1 MKKIVFAT
9 NNLNKLQEVREILKD
24 QYQVIGLK
32 DLNFDQE
39 LAEDGDT
46 FEKNALQKAKFIAE
60 KFKIACFAED
70 AGLEIQ
76 ALNQDPGVFSARYAG
91 NQRSDKDNIALLLKN
106 LEGIKNRKARFKA
119 VIALVDGQNT
129 LYFDGIVNGR
139 ISLAPIGSGGFGYDP
154 VFIPDGYEDSFAQLG
169 KDIKN
174 SISHRAKAIKKL
186 IDFLDKN

>member
-70 AGLEIQ
+70 AGLEVQ

-106 LEGIKNRKARFKA
+106 LEGVKNRKARFKA

-139 ISLAPIGSGGFGYDP
+139 ISLAPTGSGGFGYDP

>member
-9 NNLNKLQEVREILKD
+9 NNFNKLQEVREILKD
-24 QYQVIGLK
+24 QYQVIGLE
-32 DLNFDQE
+32 DLNFGQE

-70 AGLEIQ
+70 AGLEVQ

>member
-70 AGLEIQ
+70 AGLEVQ

>member
-70 AGLEIQ
+70 AGLEVQ

-139 ISLAPIGSGGFGYDP
+139 ISLAPTGSGGFGYDP

>member
-70 AGLEIQ
+70 AGLEVQ

-106 LEGIKNRKARFKA
+106 LEGVKNRKARFKA